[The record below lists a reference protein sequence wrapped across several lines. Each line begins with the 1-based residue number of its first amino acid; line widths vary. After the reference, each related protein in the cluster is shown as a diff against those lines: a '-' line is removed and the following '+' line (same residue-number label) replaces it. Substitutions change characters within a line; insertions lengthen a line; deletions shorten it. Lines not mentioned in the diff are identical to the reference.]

1 MQARGRTAGT
11 GRLGE
16 PGAEGVGGAA
26 AVITAGMRLHGAE
39 WDLKSLREA
48 ARRQGLAAWPGRR
61 QLQGAEDRG
70 GCCCVRGGQ
79 QALPAMRGRFP
90 RTAEPTGNSRERVDT
105 SDIQLMVR
113 LSNIFAI
120 FQFLLFSLKLNAE
133 GANGVGGFGRLVGVV
148 GPIYGV
154 HRVGCRGQRPSWP
167 QAR

>member
-70 GCCCVRGGQ
+70 GCCCVRGGSRPYRLCEV
-79 QALPAMRGRFP
+79 ASLGLPSPARYM
-90 RTAEPTGNSRERVDT
+90 EL
-105 SDIQLMVR
+105 QLAAR
-113 LSNIFAI
+113 PG
-120 FQFLLFSLKLNAE
+120 FQF
-133 GANGVGGFGRLVGVV
+133 
-148 GPIYGV
+148 
-154 HRVGCRGQRPSWP
+154 
-167 QAR
+167 